1 MHLIIIIFVFVSTAT
16 VHFSHEAK
24 HAQSLAS
31 DMLSTLVGSEK
42 TKIYEFYENLFEYI
56 GSNVLLPCKAT
67 AKAEVYWINDG
78 GKLITGQE
86 PR

>member
-1 MHLIIIIFVFVSTAT
+1 MLSFTAT
-16 VHFSHEAK
+16 VHFSHESK
-24 HAQSLAS
+24 QPKTLAS

-42 TKIYEFYENLFEYI
+42 TKIYEFYENLFDYI

-67 AKAEVYWINDG
+67 AKAEIYWINDA